1 MPCRTAII
9 GPCPAAT
16 ESAARSAEKPSAD
29 EHPDVM
35 EATQAS
41 VHEQDKLGIDIL
53 DEGGL
58 HRRHPVFDTL
68 RHLRGVEVPDVRAL
82 ERDEGDEEKEVPLA
96 RLRRPIAP
104 GHRYL
109 RHDWRAAQEA
119 THRPVQLALPGPLT
133 LAGFIEDEVY
143 GDERALCAALGDALN
158 HEIRDLAAAGCP
170 WIRIDEPR
178 FLTAPEWAVAF
189 GVDNLARC
197 FHRVPK
203 GVTRFVHLPRAAPAA
218 LDEPDSQGSED
229 TGYAAIAEA
238 LADAPIDAVALADA
252 RRANDLS
259 LLEAFTATTVVLGV
273 LDVAASNL
281 ETVDAIRDRL
291 RAALDH
297 IDPHRL
303 MAGPDAALDLLPAT
317 LARDKL
323 KTMVAAARAV

>member
-1 MPCRTAII
+1 
-9 GPCPAAT
+9 
-16 ESAARSAEKPSAD
+16 
-29 EHPDVM
+29 
-35 EATQAS
+35 
-41 VHEQDKLGIDIL
+41 
-53 DEGGL
+53 
-58 HRRHPVFDTL
+58 
-68 RHLRGVEVPDVRAL
+68 
-82 ERDEGDEEKEVPLA
+82 
-96 RLRRPIAP
+96 
-104 GHRYL
+104 
-109 RHDWRAAQEA
+109 
-119 THRPVQLALPGPLT
+119 VQLALTGPLT

-203 GVTRFVHLPRAAPAA
+203 EVTRFVHLPRPAPAG
-218 LDEPDSQGSED
+218 LDEPDPQGSED
-229 TGYAAIAEA
+229 TGYRAIAEV
-238 LADAPIDAVALADA
+238 LADAPVDAVALADA

-259 LLEAFTATTVVLGV
+259 LLEVFTATTVVLGV

-297 IDPHRL
+297 IDPNRL

-323 KTMVAAARAV
+323 KAMVAAARAL